1 MIEGSVKS
9 EKRFAGR
16 IGATASESQPDK
28 PAIVRPPQCA
38 PNVVVVLLD
47 DVGFGSAATFGGPVP
62 MPTRDA
68 LAQQQAAVQQP
79 VPQQAA
85 APAADSLDSQLVQI
99 QKLSV
104 MKDQG
109 LITEEEFTAKKA
121 QILGI

>member
-1 MIEGSVKS
+1 M
-9 EKRFAGR
+9 RAGR
-16 IGATASESQPDK
+16 VGRRGPGLLMTAAVVGGTTAVVSSSMQKKGAQ
-28 PAIVRPPQCA
+28 QQQ
-38 PNVVVVLLD
+38 
-47 DVGFGSAATFGGPVP
+47 AAAQQQQMADMQTQQAQLAAQQ
-62 MPTRDA
+62 DA
-68 LAQQQAAVQQP
+68 LAQQQA
-79 VPQQAA
+79 VPHLSA